1 MYLSPVAHRPGH
13 DELFASMAKELMWK
27 DTEVHVTCLPKAAGN
42 FTNVEF
48 RSFEAMVTPYI
59 IRGVRAAANEGFDAC
74 VIGCFYDTALADAKE
89 ISGDMIVTAPC
100 VASCDIAASLANR
113 FGIIVGRQKWV
124 DQMHQTVRQNGY
136 DNRLTGFYPV
146 GLRVTDFQKDH
157 EATGQKLLTAAR
169 KAVDEDGAEALILGC
184 TMEIGFHKVLQREVG
199 VPVIDPATAAFER
212 AQYLAHLKAT
222 SDWHPSR
229 KHSCEAPPKHE
240 IQKMKFF
247 DSRESYGNRI
257 VLSSQPNQQETN
269 DVQSKTQGHVSQ
281 PRRHI
286 AL

>member
-1 MYLSPVAHRPGH
+1 MKRKIMYFSPVAHRPGH
-13 DELFASMAKELMWK
+13 DELFATMAEKLMWPK
-27 DTEVHVTCLPKAAGN
+27 TEVHVTCLPEAAGN

-48 RSFEAMVTPYI
+48 RSFEAMVTPHI

-74 VIGCFYDTALADAKE
+74 IIGCFYDTALADAKE

-100 VASCDIAASLANR
+100 VASCDIATSLANS

-124 DQMHQTVRQNGY
+124 DQMHQTVWKNGY

-146 GLRVTDFQKDH
+146 GLQVIEFQKDH
-157 EATGQKLLTAAR
+157 DVTGQKLLSAAR

-184 TMEIGFHKVLQREVG
+184 TMEIGFHKILQREVG

-222 SDWHPSR
+222 SDWRPSR
-229 KHSCEAPPKHE
+229 MASCEAPPENE
-240 IQKMKFF
+240 IQKLKIF
-247 DSRESYGNRI
+247 DSCEPFGNRI
-257 VLSSQPNQQETN
+257 ILSN
-269 DVQSKTQGHVSQ
+269 
-281 PRRHI
+281 
-286 AL
+286 